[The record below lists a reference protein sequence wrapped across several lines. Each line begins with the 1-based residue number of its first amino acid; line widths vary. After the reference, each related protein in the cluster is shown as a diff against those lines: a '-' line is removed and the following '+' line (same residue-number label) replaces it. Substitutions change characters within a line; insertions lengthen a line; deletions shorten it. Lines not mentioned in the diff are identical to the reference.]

1 MRLIVHRSES
11 SLLLCYVA
19 HHDQAYQ
26 WGERRRL
33 ETHPRTGAAQLVEV
47 RERVEE
53 VVIPKYVEAEVRRPP
68 LFAKL
73 SDEDLLGWG
82 VPADWLEDVRAA
94 TEDTLLEIAEHL
106 PAEAAE
112 ALAVRWPPAANR
124 SQQRFLTSKPA
135 SPTT

>member
-1 MRLIVHRSES
+1 MQFAIADTFTESLARLTGEEQKLVKTAAFDLQMIPAHPAFSCTSLRSGGPSVSFCARTTRILRLIVHRSES

-53 VVIPKYVEAEVRRPP
+53 VVIPK
-68 LFAKL
+68 
-73 SDEDLLGWG
+73 
-82 VPADWLEDVRAA
+82 
-94 TEDTLLEIAEHL
+94 
-106 PAEAAE
+106 
-112 ALAVRWPPAANR
+112 
-124 SQQRFLTSKPA
+124 
-135 SPTT
+135 